1 MTKYLKIFF
10 LVFFIEQIQSS
21 FWNDIPQRCVYDRTT
36 LFSCWNTTFVQP
48 VPLFNDL
55 AYTLQNHRVQIRD
68 SFFQLSLIDLFAAV
82 GTNIEELI
90 LIDNTFSSVLVNQS
104 AKIYFRFLQTL
115 QVQDNNAFQWF
126 QLNSSYFPQL
136 LKLDLSF
143 NRLTNAKK
151 LHFDQQNYPVLKLLD
166 LSNNQLRT
174 INNLVGS
181 QMQRL
186 EILILSGNP
195 LETVINE
202 IARFSS
208 LLVLDLSSTFVKQ
221 LGTLN
226 FLPRLERFHCR
237 QCEQIP
243 IDEYEKFFFNC
254 SHHLIVNISQT
265 TIHSFKSFNSS
276 IACLKDLTIDKQ
288 LMDSS
293 IPIDDLACGQNLEN
307 LQLRL
312 IEKLTSIQL
321 NIYDRLKSLDFS
333 DSKDLK
339 QVHLH
344 LKSDYIYLQRL
355 RISHTMLNDFFVNFN
370 STTRQFLHIDV
381 IDMSDNQ
388 LESVEFL
395 RYLTFFS
402 LDLSFNRLKIIDID
416 RVHFRNG
423 MYELSFMNL
432 FNLSSNRIESV
443 RIHWDNQSPH
453 TIDFSNNNLQSIR
466 LDGQTTYT
474 LLFSNNRKL
483 SIAPKTF
490 SLDVPLLQ
498 YLDLNSIQ
506 FDNLES
512 LIYLHNLSN
521 IRTLILNNNQL
532 RNIDRTLNWN
542 VFYPWHRNLTHLSL
556 RNMSVEKIERGV
568 YLNDYYHLLTIDL
581 FDNNIPCDCL
591 LEPFLIWLKVP
602 PPPLA
607 DFYEPLNKVLSLDCP
622 VSLFR
627 RQCHDERMNSK
638 LTIVLL
644 LAGSSL
650 VILLIML
657 KIVHCYIKRRRSKPY
672 DRMDLDNDIIALN
685 ETSFVKETEDDD

>member
-1 MTKYLKIFF
+1 MRKYLKIFF
-10 LVFFIEQIQSS
+10 FIFFIEHIESS

-36 LFSCWNTTFVQP
+36 LFSCWNTTFTQP
-48 VPLFNDL
+48 IPLFNDL

-90 LIDNTFSSVLVNQS
+90 LMNNIFSSVSVNAS
-104 AKIYFRFLQTL
+104 AKIYFRFLQSL
-115 QVQDNNAFQWF
+115 KVQDNNAFQWF

-136 LKLDLSF
+136 IKLDLSF
-143 NRLTNAKK
+143 NRLTNEKQ
-151 LHFDQQNYPVLKLLD
+151 LRFDQENYPVLKLVD
-166 LSNNQLRT
+166 LSNNQLQT
-174 INNLVGS
+174 LTNLIGS
-181 QMQRL
+181 QLSHL
-186 EILILSGNP
+186 EMLILSYNP
-195 LETVINE
+195 LETIINE
-202 IARFSS
+202 IVRFPS

-243 IDEYEKFFFNC
+243 NDEYEKFFTNC
-254 SHHLIVNISQT
+254 SHHLLVNISQT
-265 TIHSFKSFNSS
+265 TFHSFNSS

-288 LMDSS
+288 TMDSS
-293 IPIDDLACGQNLEN
+293 IIITDLTFGQNLEN
-307 LQLRL
+307 LQFRS
-312 IEKLTSIQL
+312 IDKLTSIQM
-321 NIYDRLKSLDFS
+321 NIYDRLKSLDFT
-333 DSKDLK
+333 DSQDLK
-339 QVHLH
+339 RVHLY

-355 RISHTMLNDFFVNFN
+355 QISHTMLNDFTVNFTN
-370 STTRQFLHIDV
+370 TTRKFLHIDV
-381 IDMSDNQ
+381 IDLSDNQ
-388 LESVEFL
+388 LESVDFL

-416 RVHFRNG
+416 RIHFRNG
-423 MYELSFMNL
+423 MYELAFMNL
-432 FNLSSNRIESV
+432 FNLSSNQLESV
-443 RIHWDNQSPH
+443 RIHWDDQSPH
-453 TIDFSNNNLQSIR
+453 TIDFSNNNLQSVR

-474 LLFSNNRKL
+474 LSFSNNRKL
-483 SIAPKTF
+483 SVAPETF
-490 SLDVPLLQ
+490 SLDVPLLH

-532 RNIDRTLNWN
+532 KNMHRTLNWN
-542 VFYPWHRNLTHLSL
+542 IFYPWHWNLTHLSL

-581 FDNNIPCDCL
+581 FENDLPCDCL

-627 RQCHDERMNSK
+627 RRCDDERTNSK
-638 LTIVLL
+638 LTIGLI
-644 LAGSSL
+644 LAGASL
-650 VILLIML
+650 VILLIIL
-657 KIVHCYIKRRRSKPY
+657 KIVHCFIKRRQSKPY
-672 DRMDLDNDIIALN
+672 DRMDLENDIIALH
-685 ETSFVKETEDDD
+685 ETSFVKEIDGNDQ